1 MCMPDAVLTLEY
13 EISCVLPHQP
23 LVYAGVHIVMVM
35 MLQNIF
41 MHYVLFLYKLLQV
54 LPAS

>member
-1 MCMPDAVLTLEY
+1 MCMPDSVLTLEY

-23 LVYAGVHIVMVM
+23 LVYAGVNIVMVM

-41 MHYVLFLYKLLQV
+41 MGYVLFLYKLLQV